1 MAKRKIHNER
11 GAGRKPIPKH
21 LLRAQFFMG
30 IRKVVLDRLLTKYSR
45 KELQKMGEAFY
56 ESLYEK
62 ESIETVNK
70 MLEE

>member
-1 MAKRKIHNER
+1 MAKRKVHNER
-11 GAGRKPIPKH
+11 GAGRKPIPIH
-21 LLRAQFFMG
+21 LLRAQLHLGM
-30 IRKVVLDRLLTKYSR
+30 RKVVLERLLTKYTK

-62 ESIETVNK
+62 ETIRTVNE